1 MEFRQLE
8 YFLAVARHGSF
19 SAAAAH
25 IHIAQPALSAQVAK
39 LERELG
45 CCLLLRHSRGAEL
58 TPAGRQLKAL
68 ALDLIER
75 REALIRQLGRSP
87 QSGKNDVTIA
97 VPPLVSMILTVPLVE
112 AARKALPNVA
122 LRVIE
127 GMSGAIREWLKADV
141 LDLAMLHNISP
152 GECVTGGFTV
162 DEELVLVSAP
172 RHFPRG
178 RGTLDPEVLRGRP
191 LITSTSRN
199 SMRQML
205 EAVARRCGFSLEIVA
220 EVDAL
225 PQQRELL
232 LKGIGASVVPR
243 LCLDRW
249 QHPRLRARRLK
260 GEGLAWRTSL
270 VLGSRRAIDGELS
283 ALVGLVNDL
292 GKKLVHEGHWP
303 GARLA

>member
-19 SAAAAH
+19 SAAAAR
-25 IHIAQPALSAQVAK
+25 IRIAQPALSAQVAK
-39 LERELG
+39 LEHELG
-45 CCLLLRHSRGAEL
+45 CCLFLRHSRGAEL
-58 TPAGRQLKAL
+58 TPAGRQLKAH
-68 ALDLIER
+68 ALDLLER
-75 REALIRQLGRSP
+75 RDALKRQLGRP
-87 QSGKNDVTIA
+87 ALAGKIDVTIA
-97 VPPLVSMILTVPLVE
+97 VPPLVSMILTVPLIE

-127 GMSGAIREWLKADV
+127 GMSGAIREWLRADA
-141 LDLAMLHNISP
+141 LDLAMLHNIVP
-152 GECVTGGFTV
+152 GECVTRGFTV
-162 DEELVLVSAP
+162 DEELMLVSAP
-172 RHFPRG
+172 RYFPG
-178 RGTLDPEVLRGRP
+178 SRGTFGPEVLRGRP

-205 EAVARRCGFSLEIVA
+205 EAVARRCGFPLEVVA

-249 QHPRLRARRLK
+249 QHRRLHARRLK
-260 GEGLAWRTSL
+260 GEGLVWRTGL
-270 VLGSRRAIDGELS
+270 ILGSRRAIDGELS
-283 ALVGLVNDL
+283 ALVGLMNDL
-292 GKKLVHEGHWP
+292 GRRLVHDGHWP

>member
-19 SAAAAH
+19 SAAAAR
-25 IHIAQPALSAQVAK
+25 IHVAQPALSAQVAK

-45 CCLLLRHSRGAEL
+45 CRLLLRHSRGAEL
-58 TPAGRQLKAL
+58 TSAGRQLKAH

-75 REALIRQLGRSP
+75 RDALKRQLGGATQAKKS
-87 QSGKNDVTIA
+87 DVTIA

-127 GMSGAIREWLKADV
+127 GMSGAIREWLKADM
-141 LDLAMLHNISP
+141 LDLAMLHNLGP

-162 DEELVLVSAP
+162 DEELVVVSAP
-172 RHFPRG
+172 PHFPPG
-178 RGTLDPEVLRGRP
+178 RGPLGADALRGLP

-205 EAVARRCGFSLEIVA
+205 EAVARRRGFLLEVVA

-232 LKGIGASVVPR
+232 LKGIGASVVPK

-249 QHPRLRARRLK
+249 RHPRLRARRIT
-260 GEGLAWRTSL
+260 GEGLFWRTSL

-283 ALVGLVNDL
+283 ALVGLLNGL
-292 GKKLVHEGHWP
+292 GKELVHDGDWP